1 PNGLGGVLKGVSAV
15 FFAYIGFDAISTTA
29 EECKNPQKDLPR
41 AMFYSL
47 IICVVLY
54 VAISLVLTGMVS
66 YKELAVGDP
75 LAFVFH
81 KLNINW
87 LSGIIAIS
95 AIFAMASVLL
105 VFQVGQPR
113 IWMSM
118 SRDGLLPKRFGKV
131 HKKFHTPS
139 FSTVITGLFVA
150 LPTLFLNLTE
160 VTDLTSIGTLFAFIV
175 VCAGILIINR
185 DEIQSKERNEKTG
198 FRVPYYNSKLFLPPI
213 VIIITIALIC
223 FNLDGLKTFFSG
235 YKATNIPMY
244 GFLICASYIVYIS
257 VKRSLSLIP
266 VLGLLINMYL
276 ITELGIA
283 NWMRFLIWL
292 IIGIIIY
299 FTYGIKNSKLK
310 NSTVND

>member
-1 PNGLGGVLKGVSAV
+1 
-15 FFAYIGFDAISTTA
+15 
-29 EECKNPQKDLPR
+29 
-41 AMFYSL
+41 
-47 IICVVLY
+47 
-54 VAISLVLTGMVS
+54 
-66 YKELAVGDP
+66 
-75 LAFVFH
+75 
-81 KLNINW
+81 
-87 LSGIIAIS
+87 
-95 AIFAMASVLL
+95 
-105 VFQVGQPR
+105 
-113 IWMSM
+113 MSM